1 LLAAPFIFER
11 VQHMRSHTRVSASS
25 SRLALVSVFFLVLV
39 LIVTSGLRGLAAAQ
53 DGQLDPTFGTGGKVR
68 TRVGNAFALLMAL
81 APQRDGKIVAA
92 GMSRSGSTL
101 PDVAV
106 ARYNGDG
113 TLDASFGIGGIVTTD
128 LEGGSDDRVAAVV
141 IQPDGKIVVA
151 GTAVTG
157 TFPQQ
162 QFTDF
167 GVVRYLTNGT
177 LDRTFGV
184 NGKVFT
190 NSGDKTIGTVGAV
203 ALQSDGKIV
212 IGGRRL
218 LTFSTS
224 DFLLV
229 RYNTN
234 GSLDASFGDGGKL
247 IQDPSP
253 GGANKLTALAVQTD
267 GRIIAAGTFARNEED
282 SADIGL
288 VRFMSDGA
296 LDASFGIGGIV
307 TTDISGTN
315 DGANAMALQRDG
327 KIVVAGFAN
336 SGESRLFALA
346 RYAADGTL
354 DGKFGIN
361 GIVTTSFAG
370 VDPQNADP
378 NGVVFDEAFA
388 VKIQPDGKIVA
399 AGQHFAPD
407 LPDSNEEFALVRYQK
422 NGSFDPSFGH
432 DGRVTT
438 DFTGGSEDFAT
449 SLVIQAD
456 GKIVLGGSVFP
467 TDNTPPG
474 FGLARYLSGAYGPS
488 TF

>member
-1 LLAAPFIFER
+1 M
-11 VQHMRSHTRVSASS
+11 VNHTRVSAFS
-25 SRLALVSVFFLVLV
+25 SRIAPIVMFV
-39 LIVTSGLRGLAAAQ
+39 LISIGAPGLHGLARAQ
-53 DGQLDPTFGTGGKVR
+53 DGALDPTFGTGGKVR
-68 TRVGNAFALLMAL
+68 TRIGNNFALLMGVAS
-81 APQRDGKIVAA
+81 QRDGKIVAV
-92 GMSRSGSTL
+92 GMMRPGGATL

-106 ARYNGDG
+106 ARYNDDG

-128 LEGGSDDRVAAVV
+128 LEAGSDDRVAAVV

-167 GVVRYLTNGT
+167 AVVRYLTNGA
-177 LDRTFGV
+177 LDQTFGID
-184 NGKVFT
+184 GKVLT
-190 NSGDKTIGTVGAV
+190 NSGEKNIGAVGAV
-203 ALQSDGKIV
+203 ALQSDGKIIV
-212 IGGRRL
+212 GGRRL
-218 LTFSTS
+218 VTFSTS

-234 GSLDASFGDGGKL
+234 GSLDASFGDGGKA
-247 IQDPSP
+247 IQDVAP
-253 GGANKLTALAVQTD
+253 GGASKLTALAVQAD
-267 GRIIAAGTFARNEED
+267 GGIVAAGVFARNEED

-288 VRFMSDGA
+288 MRVMPDGA
-296 LDASFGIGGIV
+296 LDPSFGSGGVV
-307 TTDISGTN
+307 TTDISGAN
-315 DGANAMALQRDG
+315 DGANAMALQADG
-327 KIVVAGFAN
+327 KIVVAGFTN

-346 RYAADGTL
+346 RYAVAGTL
-354 DGKFGIN
+354 DAKFGLN

-370 VDPQNADP
+370 LDPSQYSDP

-388 VKIQPDGKIVA
+388 VKIQADGKIVA

-407 LPDSNEEFALVRYQK
+407 LPNSNEEFALARYLT
-422 NGSFDPSFGH
+422 NGSFDPSFGF

-456 GKIVLGGSVFP
+456 GKIVVGGSVFP
-467 TDNTPPG
+467 ADNSTPG
-474 FGLARYLSGAYGPS
+474 FGLVRYTA
-488 TF
+488 F